1 MFKLERGARAGES
14 AGLGYRAAA
23 AAALVIA
30 AVFAT
35 PSYAQSSANEISISG
50 GRADDS
56 IDVIG
61 LRVGRPIGFWDF
73 ASCQGFEEADL
84 EYWNAPHQQHA
95 PGDMTTIGALAGCR
109 FMSTSRVSPEIGM
122 GVRLLSHVQIVD
134 DKRYSTAFQFQE
146 MIGLRV
152 RLDDDGKYFA
162 GLRARHISNGSIK
175 RPNAGIN
182 TLLLSVGMQF

>member
-1 MFKLERGARAGES
+1 MFNMELGAHAGQS
-14 AGLGYRAAA
+14 AGFGFRAVAVAVLVATAA
-23 AAALVIA
+23 
-30 AVFAT
+30 FA
-35 PSYAQSSANEISISG
+35 SSCYAQSSGNEISISG

-61 LRVGRPIGFWDF
+61 LRVGRPIGYWDF
-73 ASCQGFEEADL
+73 ASCLGFEEADL
-84 EYWNAPHQQHA
+84 EYWNAPHQEHA
-95 PGDMTTIGALAGCR
+95 SGNLTTAGALAGCR
-109 FMSTSRVSPEIGM
+109 FMPTSRISPEIGM

-134 DKRYSTAFQFQE
+134 DKYYSTAFQFQE
-146 MIGLRV
+146 MLGARV

-182 TLLLSVGMQF
+182 TLLLSVGMLF